1 MSAATHQVKRIFPAI
16 ERELD
21 QDLLAFTAA
30 CQANV
35 QAEIGGAPLGKV
47 ASPAMSNALALWRAH
62 VDEAIA
68 RLNRTARNARG
79 RALALEAMQT
89 LALALAQLSDGMIK
103 TDPTA
108 AAASGEQSLVTL
120 ATYQELAG
128 RLARVLR

>member
-1 MSAATHQVKRIFPAI
+1 MSDATHQVKRIFPAL
-16 ERELD
+16 ERDLD
-21 QDLLAFTAA
+21 QDLLAFTEA

-35 QAEIGGAPLGKV
+35 QAEIGGAPLGQV

-68 RLNRTARNARG
+68 RLSRTARNARG

-89 LALALAQLSDGMIK
+89 LALALAQLSDGMIT
-103 TDPTA
+103 TDASA
-108 AAASGEQSLVTL
+108 AAASTEQSLATL
-120 ATYQELAG
+120 ATYQDLAG